1 MQIKL
6 YTIYAA
12 CVSVTRFHFHWRLS
26 EAHKAV
32 FFLAKLVFV
41 VAAHWVRGKGT
52 LAGGRGEG
60 GSRVATRGEL
70 QHGHS
75 MDMLNGHR
83 FLTRIW

>member
-1 MQIKL
+1 ML
-6 YTIYAA
+6 
-12 CVSVTRFHFHWRLS
+12 VSVTRFHFHWRLS

-32 FFLAKLVFV
+32 FFFLAKLVFV

-60 GSRVATRGEL
+60 GQQGSNKRGTAAWS
-70 QHGHS
+70 QHGHVKRAS
-75 MDMLNGHR
+75 HR